1 MTCFTR
7 PIALTMLGIGALAY
21 KASRTSSW
29 NREGADD
36 CKNMTSWMS
45 ECCSEENVSKSAK
58 DTVGSTKDIVD
69 TAAATGT
76 FSTLVKAV
84 EAANLVDVLKEG
96 GTFTVFAPTNEA
108 FDRLE
113 DGVLEDL
120 LKPENQEKLQ
130 AILTYHVVPGKL
142 NAEDVKKIKLAGT
155 VQGKALT
162 VTTDGETVKV
172 DNAKIIQTDIECKNG
187 VIHIIDAVVLP
198 E

>member
-7 PIALTMLGIGALAY
+7 PIALTMLGLGALAY
-21 KASRTSSW
+21 KTSRTSSW
-29 NREGADD
+29 HREGADD

-45 ECCSEENVSKSAK
+45 DCSSEENVSE
-58 DTVGSTKDIVD
+58 STKDIVD
-69 TAAATGT
+69 TAAAAGT

-84 EAANLVDVLKEG
+84 EAANLVDVLKG
-96 GTFTVFAPTNEA
+96 DGTFTVFAPTNEA
-108 FDRLE
+108 FNALE

-142 NAEDVKKIKLAGT
+142 AAEDVKKIKLAGT

-162 VTTDGETVKV
+162 ITTDGEELKV